1 MPAPSKDN
9 LIQRFLK
16 DHKPYT
22 VLAGLL
28 AGLYPMFFYAT
39 NNYTLVN
46 TVAHLFYFIAVFL
59 LIPMIGI
66 TIAYMLVKKVNAGK
80 WTRYVVPFSGTFS
93 FLFLIQISLFG
104 DISLWAS
111 ILVFVIAGLVAY
123 FLWKQYKKIMVFQ
136 ALLAMMGLV
145 TFISKP
151 LESYQYDSSWQ
162 ESPDDI
168 KEALFVTKPNV
179 YFIQPDGYVNFSEL
193 YTGHYKSEDHSFQE
207 YLESAAFSLY
217 PNFRSNYAST
227 LTSNSATFMMKHHYY
242 DMGLSLETFNARNI
256 IVSDNTVLSVF
267 KNNGYKTH
275 LLTELPYLLQN
286 RPEIGYDYCNFTHDD
301 VKFLGK
307 GLGERVDLIAPLK
320 MNLEQTSNMPK
331 FFFIEIFNP
340 GHINNA
346 LNSKGIEEERQ
357 LWLEGVRVANM
368 RLKETINLIKE
379 KDPKALIVIMA
390 DHGGFVGLESTKQ
403 MHTKT
408 QDRDLLYSIF
418 SSNLAIHWPDGQK
431 RHEADLKSAVNI
443 FRVLFS
449 YLSADEKYLEHT
461 EDNASYIVIKKEA
474 PKGVYQCID
483 DAGAI
488 TFIKK

>member
-1 MPAPSKDN
+1 MPGSSKEN

-16 DHKPYT
+16 DSKSYP

-28 AGLYPMFFYAT
+28 AGLYPIFFYAT

-46 TVAHLFYFIAVFL
+46 TVGHVLYFIGVFL
-59 LIPMIGI
+59 LVPMVGI
-66 TIAYMLVKKVNAGK
+66 AIAHGVGKKINGGK
-80 WTRYVVPFSGTFS
+80 FLKYIIPFSGTFS

-104 DISLWAS
+104 GIVLWRS
-111 ILVFVIAGLVAY
+111 ILVFVIACLVAY
-123 FLWKQYKKIMVFQ
+123 FLWKHYKKIMVFQ
-136 ALLAMMGLV
+136 GVLAIMGLI

-151 LESYQYDSSWQ
+151 FESYNYDSSWQ
-162 ESPDDI
+162 TSPDDI
-168 KEALFVTKPNV
+168 KEAVFTIKPNV
-179 YFIQPDGYVNFSEL
+179 YFIQPDGYVNFSEIFS
-193 YTGHYKSEDHSFQE
+193 GHYNSEDHSFQE
-207 YLESAAFSLY
+207 YLEEEAFSFY

-242 DMGLSLETFNARNI
+242 DKGLSLETINARNI

-286 RPEIGYDYCNFTHDD
+286 RPEIGYDYCNFSFDE
-301 VKFLGK
+301 VAFLGK
-307 GLGERVDLIAPLK
+307 GLGERVDLIAPLR
-320 MNLEQTSNMPK
+320 MNLEEDANAPK
-331 FFFIEIFNP
+331 FFFVEIFNP
-340 GHINNA
+340 GHINNSS
-346 LNSKGIEEERQ
+346 NSKGIVKERE

-368 RLKETINLIKE
+368 RLKETISLIKE

-390 DHGGFVGLESTKQ
+390 DHGGFVGLESTSQ

-408 QDRDLLYSIF
+408 QEKDILYSIF

-431 RHEADLKSAVNI
+431 RHEGDLKSAVNI

-449 YLSADEKYLEHT
+449 YLSADKKYLEHT
-461 EDNASYIVIKKEA
+461 EDNSSYIVIKKGA

-483 DAGAI
+483 DAGEI